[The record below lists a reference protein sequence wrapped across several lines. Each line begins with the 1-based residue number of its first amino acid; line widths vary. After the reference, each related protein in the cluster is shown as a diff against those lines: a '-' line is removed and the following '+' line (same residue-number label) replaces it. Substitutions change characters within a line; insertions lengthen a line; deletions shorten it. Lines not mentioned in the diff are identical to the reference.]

1 VYNLQQVS
9 ASEARTLLNDL
20 VELLTDSVESGAS
33 VGFLL
38 PLSNHTIESYW
49 HEVLQQIESRHRV
62 LLIARDDKHIVG
74 AVQLELASKPNALH
88 RAEVQKLLVHTRNRN
103 HGIAKMLMSEIEDI
117 AHKLNRT
124 LLVLDTLQGSDA
136 EKLYGKWGYTRL
148 GSIPNYARISDNTL
162 QPTVV
167 FYKVLDSKHN

>member
-1 VYNLQQVS
+1 
-9 ASEARTLLNDL
+9 
-20 VELLTDSVESGAS
+20 
-33 VGFLL
+33 
-38 PLSNHTIESYW
+38 
-49 HEVLQQIESRHRV
+49 
-62 LLIARDDKHIVG
+62 
-74 AVQLELASKPNALH
+74 
-88 RAEVQKLLVHTRNRN
+88 
-103 HGIAKMLMSEIEDI
+103 MSEIEDI

-124 LLVLDTLQGSDA
+124 LLVLDTLQGSNA